1 MKVLMVK
8 LYIQQ
13 AEEEEE
19 EEEEVVVMVV
29 EVKIY
34 IKVAGMECEVMLVLR
49 EEGVELYPYKT
60 KEAGE
65 VVEEERT

>member
-13 AEEEEE
+13 AGE